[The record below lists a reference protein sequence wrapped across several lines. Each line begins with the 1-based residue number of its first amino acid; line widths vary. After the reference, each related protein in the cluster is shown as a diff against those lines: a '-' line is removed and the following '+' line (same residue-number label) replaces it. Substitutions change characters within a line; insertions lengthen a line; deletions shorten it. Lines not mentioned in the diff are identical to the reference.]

1 MRDGSEH
8 ARAARGSREESKGTV
23 GHDWHAAASPFDTNC
38 HTLFDNQ
45 NFFSSNCH
53 LNISTNIEQLINHH
67 AINTLIVR
75 FLHSKINVSLFLPFF
90 RRLIH
95 VFIFLLFPVLSFGV
109 FVSNVSDTWYVLNV
123 VIAVVFVALVLASIF
138 VFVLVLIL
146 VLVLI
151 PDTISVFVFEYLPG

>member
-8 ARAARGSREESKGTV
+8 ARTARGSREESKGTV
-23 GHDWHAAASPFDTNC
+23 GYDWHAAASPFDTNC
-38 HTLFDNQ
+38 HTPFDSQ

-53 LNISTNIEQLINHH
+53 LNISTNIEQLTNHH

-109 FVSNVSDTWYVLNV
+109 FANVSDTWYVLNV
-123 VIAVVFVALVLASIF
+123 VIAVVFVTLVLASIF

-151 PDTISVFVFEYLPG
+151 PDTISVFVFEYLSG